1 MGFTFTFPFWGK
13 HCSLRFQCPDNIRKL
28 HIANMQFCKS
38 FLQKNCDKKTGSP
51 HATGFTHECYSLYE
65 MIIACPPGIF
75 KGSFAQDLA

>member
-38 FLQKNCDKKTGSP
+38 FLQKIAIKKRAALMQPVLRMS
-51 HATGFTHECYSLYE
+51 ATRCTKSL
-65 MIIACPPGIF
+65 
-75 KGSFAQDLA
+75 